1 MIESDEDERITWKSY
16 YKKLLKRTEFAKPRV
31 ASEMVK
37 SKSEVEINKITDL
50 INQLL
55 EDPKW
60 NPKWFQ
66 KIGNWALLSTATK
79 EKEMFWES
87 KLYGTEII
95 DQILKIAERIIQN
108 LTENEI

>member
-1 MIESDEDERITWKSY
+1 M
-16 YKKLLKRTEFAKPRV
+16 
-31 ASEMVK
+31 
-37 SKSEVEINKITDL
+37 
-50 INQLL
+50 
-55 EDPKW
+55 
-60 NPKWFQ
+60 
-66 KIGNWALLSTATK
+66 STATK